1 MIAAIADTHTALWY
15 VFADARLSAKAKE
28 TIEDAAAKGLYVG
41 VSAISLAE
49 VVYLVEKH
57 RIAPD
62 ALKRLQA
69 TLQNPD
75 EVLIEIPVDGQ
86 IVERMQ
92 EIPREQVPDLPDR
105 IVAATA
111 LCVGTPVISRDG
123 KIQATA
129 LQTVW

>member
-15 VFADARLSAKAKE
+15 VFADARLSVKANE
-28 TIEDAAAKGLYVG
+28 AIEDAAAKGLYVG
-41 VSAISLAE
+41 VSAISLVE

-57 RIAPD
+57 RIASD
-62 ALKRLQA
+62 AFKRLQA
-69 TLQNPD
+69 TLRNPD

-111 LCVGTPVISRDG
+111 LC
-123 KIQATA
+123 
-129 LQTVW
+129 